1 MQRRT
6 VKFLRVT
13 AALAGLLLAVF
24 LSACAS
30 QHRTPVPAVGHDST
44 ATVSPPEETRL
55 SVPSRPPIGTADAVI
70 DIVIPSSAK
79 LPAALPAPAALKS
92 ILTTGIAAAILADN
106 YRFQS
111 SVHPFEYRFRAVL
124 RLLGGRSVAGNA
136 ELYGWLTQTLVT
148 KGTLHDGTD
157 GDDSS
162 AVRLR
167 LTDTSGSWRLE
178 SIHWAVDP
186 GVPRTFPPGLV
197 VLGSDGEPSWVDPDF
212 HHLARLVRVL
222 PEQPEFDR

>member
-13 AALAGLLLAVF
+13 AALAGLLLAVS

-44 ATVSPPEETRL
+44 AAAGRTSRL
-55 SVPSRPPIGTADAVI
+55 VPSRPPIGTADAVI

-124 RLLGGRSVAGNA
+124 RLLGG
-136 ELYGWLTQTLVT
+136 LYGWLTQTLVT